1 MNPEIRGSMYIPVS
15 CDEAGQADSSTP
27 SGRGRKRVRAPEAQ
41 STDIDSESGPSRTR
55 SGLVFMRSLED
66 SVEGPPNIVIEE
78 DSPVVGGEEE
88 IAEAQSQ
95 SSVGDNSSVSSST
108 EIIPGVDDG
117 NHDENQEQG
126 MNEEPDE
133 DDSSADISSEND
145 ETENDEG
152 GSLVFHIANTQHHH
166 NDDEEEEA
174 EDLTGEADDNNQ
186 QLEVRFEF
194 QDFPTVWLDPLND
207 LTRWVGFA
215 NGIEVRESVFP
226 VVDALLAGL
235 LTEIIQFPFIDA
247 SKSDLVLIQ
256 ESVIQACVEELSVLL
271 PTDLTAPFP
280 LGELIMRIPAIRQ
293 WEAGISAASAVCMN
307 SVLLSSDQLAF
318 ARDQILI
325 YRRFASSIGQTSD
338 KLLSPVLSGILTSH
352 FFFAPNEPPQLT
364 TPVHPT
370 LVCPFCRLMKESGSR
385 RPSTIARLGE
395 AVVGQIAL
403 MSESHSSDIDVRAM
417 RLHAFDLARLVVAG
431 DKGDEEF
438 CDPFSNPLVEFII
451 RKFAGVDADS
461 VLTDSERLTVLALAT
476 KCKASLSLELRRDL
490 IPRLLLEWFFE
501 LSANHHFPVKLEVSQ
516 EPEERIVE
524 ETISALSTYDKI
536 DFIFS
541 NRVEVK
547 FTGSRAVGVGP
558 LNELLSKVL
567 PQMFEQTAGL
577 FAYSDSREVL
587 MKPAPLPTAEPARST
602 HVRKL
607 RQVGRLMALAI
618 RREIVVGIY
627 LTPGCLMQLI
637 SGGDEKILEMLEE
650 EDPEKLSHLLKL
662 RTSIEGVLGAPF
674 PSGDDELNAD
684 NVELFILAHAKEQVL
699 NAVEEQM
706 RIIAMGIYDILPFG
720 QLSWFLN
727 PDEIRPLFEG
737 NRHIDV
743 QALKVSSTVSLPSTY
758 RAGEVIPEIEWFW
771 EIVDQFTPQLL
782 ADLLLFV
789 SGSKF
794 PPIHGFSGPR
804 KDRDWLQ
811 ISIDL
816 SVPRNSLPRSQ
827 VCFVQLKLP
836 RYTDK
841 ETMQS
846 RLVCAITNCKTM
858 ERA

>member
-1 MNPEIRGSMYIPVS
+1 MNSESHGSMYIPVS
-15 CDEAGQADSSTP
+15 CDEAGQTETSTP
-27 SGRGRKRVRAPEAQ
+27 SGRGRKRARAPEAQ
-41 STDIDSESGPSRTR
+41 STDIESESAPSRTR
-55 SGLVFMRSLED
+55 SGLVFMRSLQD
-66 SVEGPPNIVIEE
+66 SGEGPNIVIEE

-95 SSVGDNSSVSSST
+95 SNVDDDSSVSSPT
-108 EIIPGVDDG
+108 EIIPGIDDG
-117 NHDENQEQG
+117 NQDENQEQG

-152 GSLVFHIANTQHHH
+152 GSLVFHIPATQDH
-166 NDDEEEEA
+166 NDDDQEEEA
-174 EDLTGEADDNNQ
+174 EDLTVEANDNNH
-186 QLEVRFEF
+186 QLVVRFEF

-207 LTRWVGFA
+207 LTRWVGFV

-235 LTEIIQFPFIDA
+235 LSEIIQFPFIDA
-247 SKSDLVLIQ
+247 SKSDVVLIQ
-256 ESVIQACVEELSVLL
+256 SSVIEASVEELSVLL
-271 PTDLTAPFP
+271 STDLTAPIP

-307 SVLLSSDQLAF
+307 SVLLSVDQLAF

-338 KLLSPVLSGILTSH
+338 KLLSPVLSGILTSN
-352 FFFAPNEPPQLT
+352 FFAPNEPLKLT
-364 TPVHPT
+364 TPVHAS
-370 LVCPFCRLMKESGSR
+370 LMCPFCRLMKESGPL
-385 RPSTIARLGE
+385 RPSTITQLAG
-395 AVVGQIAL
+395 AVVGQISL
-403 MSESHSSDIDVRAM
+403 MGETHSSDLDVGAM
-417 RLHAFDLARLVVAG
+417 RLHAFDLARLVVAS
-431 DKGDEEF
+431 DEGEAEF
-438 CDPFSNPLVEFII
+438 CESFSNPLVEFII
-451 RKFAGVDADS
+451 RMFADADS
-461 VLTDSERLTVLALAT
+461 ALTDSERLTVLALAT
-476 KCKASLSLELRRDL
+476 KCKASLSLEIRRDL

-501 LSANHHFPVKLEVSQ
+501 ISANHHFPVKLEVSQ

-567 PQMFEQTAGL
+567 PQMFVQTAGL

-587 MKPAPLPTAEPARST
+587 MKPVPLPTAEPARST

-637 SGGDEKILEMLEE
+637 SGGGDEKILEILGE

-674 PSGDDELNAD
+674 PSGDDELNAE
-684 NVELFILAHAKEQVL
+684 NEELFILAHAKEQVL
-699 NAVEEQM
+699 NSVQEQM
-706 RIIAMGIYDILPFG
+706 RIVAMGIYDILPFG
-720 QLSWFLN
+720 ELSWFLN

-737 NRHIDV
+737 NRNIDV
-743 QALKVSSTVSLPSTY
+743 QALKTSSTVSLPSSY
-758 RAGEVIPEIEWFW
+758 LAGEVIPEIEWFW
-771 EIVDQFTPQLL
+771 EIVEQFTPQLL

-794 PPIHGFSGPR
+794 PPIHGFSGPG

-811 ISIDL
+811 IYIDP
-816 SVPRNSLPRSQ
+816 SVPQNSFPRSQ

-858 ERA
+858 ERV